1 MGGRRETPDALLA
14 QWNHGST
21 FSASVCDF
29 RGPLSVVINAVKVVD
44 LTTLREI

>member
-1 MGGRRETPDALLA
+1 MTRDTRRIACSM
-14 QWNHGST
+14 NHGST

-29 RGPLSVVINAVKVVD
+29 RGSLSVVINAVKVVD